1 MPSIPTGAF
10 GSTAAKAVVVVA
22 FLAIGGVAAAEIGVF
37 EDVVG
42 QDDSDAIDQV
52 PDGVDSVATLD
63 ASVLEEDVSA
73 RLYATA
79 YNATVGASTGG
90 SESETT
96 ATTATPAGDGADE
109 TDEDETDG
117 FDDEP
122 RTATSPVEMVPA
134 NLSAALDETENQT
147 GLDPRAA
154 EEVTFFEK
162 QRENYTQPRYA
173 GAVVHADWTES
184 AVVEAASNNSDTEY
198 ENTTIDGVTVYQ
210 PVENESEDED
220 ELSFGPPEPEEWIA
234 VLDDGEYAFG
244 TQQAVNDTIA
254 VAVGDADPVDGDLRS
269 AYEETRD
276 DGYVR
281 YAQRSQNV
289 NVTRINQTMG
299 QRTGLN
305 VTAYAEA
312 YNDLH
317 VTSGSYYIADDK
329 LGVESRILT
338 NSTETAR
345 DVADITQGFISIQAG
360 AIQNET
366 LETQL
371 RSTNVTQD
379 GTTVT
384 VSRETPVDTAA
395 KLVRWYGSILTGS
408 GQTGSAAAQPT
419 V

>member
-1 MPSIPTGAF
+1 M
-10 GSTAAKAVVVVA
+10 GSTAAKVAVAVA
-22 FLAIGGVAAAEIGVF
+22 FLAIGGVAAAQMGVLNG
-37 EDVVG
+37 VVG
-42 QDDSDAIDQV
+42 QDDTAAIDQV

-63 ASVLEEDVSA
+63 ASVLEDDVSA

-79 YNATVGASTGG
+79 YNATVGATVGG
-90 SESETT
+90 SASETT
-96 ATTATPAGDGADE
+96 ETTPTTETATPSE
-109 TDEDETDG
+109 DEDETDG
-117 FDDEP
+117 FDEEP
-122 RTATSPVEMVPA
+122 RTATSPAEMIPA
-134 NLSAALDETENQT
+134 NLSAALDKTENET

-154 EEVTFFEK
+154 EEVAFFNK

-173 GAVVHADWTES
+173 GAIVHADWTES
-184 AVVEAASNNSDTEY
+184 AVVAAASNSSDTEY
-198 ENTTIDGVTVYQ
+198 VNTTIDGVTVYK
-210 PVENESEDED
+210 PVQNQTEEDEV
-220 ELSFGPPEPEEWIA
+220 SFGPPEPEEWIA
-234 VLDDGEYAFG
+234 VLDDGQYAFG
-244 TQQAVNDTIA
+244 TQQAVNDTIEVYA
-254 VAVGDADPVDGDLRS
+254 GDANPVDGDLRT
-269 AYEETRD
+269 AYDETRN
-276 DGYVR
+276 GYIR

-299 QRTGLN
+299 QQTGLN
-305 VTAYAEA
+305 VTAYAQA

-317 VTSGSYYIADDK
+317 VTAGSYYISEDK
-329 LGVESRILT
+329 LGFESRILT

-395 KLVRWYGSILTGS
+395 KLIRWYGSILTG